1 MSNILSVN
9 ETEVAEQIYQAH
21 RVYPDFQEDK
31 HREFNM
37 KGEVETLPV
46 HDESQEEIEGI
57 FNKYAAVCE
66 RDMEAIIG
74 MVNAFKGCDMNMSNV
89 VASSPL
95 RRQNIMEKRIYRNR
109 ARTNKG
115 QRGGPTIR
123 AT

>member
-21 RVYPDFQEDK
+21 RVYQDFEEDK

-46 HDESQEEIEGI
+46 HDESQEEIEGT

-115 QRGGPTIR
+115 QRGGLR
-123 AT
+123 

>member
-1 MSNILSVN
+1 MSSHHAGPPLCAAHHLSPPNSIPPSCANTLFLHSV
-9 ETEVAEQIYQAH
+9 Q
-21 RVYPDFQEDK
+21 
-31 HREFNM
+31 
-37 KGEVETLPV
+37 VETLPV
-46 HDESQEEIEGI
+46 HDESQEEIEET

-115 QRGGPTIR
+115 QRGGLR
-123 AT
+123 

>member
-1 MSNILSVN
+1 MLAHHFVQPTISAHQILSHHPV
-9 ETEVAEQIYQAH
+9 QIPFFLHSVQ
-21 RVYPDFQEDK
+21 
-31 HREFNM
+31 
-37 KGEVETLPV
+37 VETLPV
-46 HDESQEEIEGI
+46 HDESQEEIEET

-115 QRGGPTIR
+115 QRGGR
-123 AT
+123 R